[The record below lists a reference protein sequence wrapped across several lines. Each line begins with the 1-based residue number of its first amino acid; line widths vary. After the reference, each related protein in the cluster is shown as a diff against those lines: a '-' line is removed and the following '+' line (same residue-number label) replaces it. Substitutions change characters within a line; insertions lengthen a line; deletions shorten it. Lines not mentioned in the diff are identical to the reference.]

1 MIGLESFIA
10 FHTMKNTK
18 IKITKSIIII
28 NYILLILSD
37 IYNIFFENNII
48 FVLNTIFSIVIL
60 ILYFY
65 VEKKQRKAIK

>member
-28 NYILLILSD
+28 NYIFLVLSD